1 MPTEVVP
8 SFTSD
13 QLFAIFD
20 SIGNWIFTAAI
31 IIAPIMIIVGAFMF
45 LTGGDN
51 PSQVAS
57 GKKVMIWAI
66 IGLIVAVGS
75 KGLFAAVRSI
85 FGAP

>member
-1 MPTEVVP
+1 MSTVP
-8 SFTSD
+8 SFSAN

-31 IIAPIMIIVGAFMF
+31 IIAPIIIIIGAFLF

-51 PSQVAS
+51 PNQVAS
-57 GKKVMIWAI
+57 GRKVMIWAV
-66 IGLIVAVGS
+66 IGLIIAVGS

-85 FGAP
+85 FGG